1 MSFRM
6 TGIVFRQSILQRMN
20 TTHLFAF
27 AAARS
32 SRTLR
37 MLLGC
42 IAAFALVVL
51 FVAPPAHAQAYPSRQ
66 ITIVVATGAG
76 SGQDLLARKV
86 ADKLRERTGQPVL
99 VENRPGANA
108 FVAMNHVAQARP
120 DGYTLLAYTSIYIAG
135 PLVQKSFTVDQIE
148 DFSHIIRLSLTP
160 GYYIANTQVP
170 FTTMQEM
177 FAWAK
182 ANPGKLAVGFP
193 AVNTQMDGMLMFDA
207 LGIKVNPILYQ
218 GTSASMLTN
227 LIGNEIQ
234 VIQTAYS
241 PVRGHIVDG
250 RLRALAVLQP
260 KRSPLTPDV
269 PAMGDIAPQV
279 VMTANSIGISGPKG
293 MPREIVDKLNAEFN
307 AILKDP
313 SIHEWISKQFWSEP
327 GGGAPE
333 EWRQAQ
339 LLDRERYT
347 QAAQKMGLKPE

>member
-1 MSFRM
+1 MNTPLRFVLAAAVSFR
-6 TGIVFRQSILQRMN
+6 TG
-20 TTHLFAF
+20 
-27 AAARS
+27 
-32 SRTLR
+32 RT
-37 MLLGC
+37 LLGC
-42 IAAFALVVL
+42 IAAIASLVL
-51 FVAPPAHAQAYPSRQ
+51 FMAPTVHAQAYPSRP

-86 ADKLRERTGQPVL
+86 AEKLGERTGQQVL
-99 VENRPGANA
+99 VENRPGGNA
-108 FVAMNHVAQARP
+108 FVAMSHVAQARP

-170 FTTMQEM
+170 FKTMLEM

-193 AVNTQMDGMLMFDA
+193 AINTQMDGLLMFDA

-218 GTSASMLTN
+218 GTGAAMLTN
-227 LIGNEIQ
+227 LISNEIQ
-234 VIQTAYS
+234 VAQTAYS
-241 PVRGHIVDG
+241 PVRGHIVEG

-260 KRSPLTPDV
+260 KRSPLTPDI

-279 VMTANSIGISGPKG
+279 VMTANSIGVSGPKG
-293 MPREIVDKLNAEFN
+293 MPREIVAKLNAEFN

-313 SIHEWISKQFWSEP
+313 AILEWISKQFWSEP
-327 GGGAPE
+327 GGGTPD

-339 LLDRERYT
+339 LQDRERYT